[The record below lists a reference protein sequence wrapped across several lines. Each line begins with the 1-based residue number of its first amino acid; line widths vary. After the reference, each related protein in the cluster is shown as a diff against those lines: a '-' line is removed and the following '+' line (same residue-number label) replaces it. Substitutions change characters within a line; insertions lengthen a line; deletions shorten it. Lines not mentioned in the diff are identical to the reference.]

1 MERAGYRFAADA
13 IMWFHALF
21 VLFALLGAPVVLL
34 GPGWMAF
41 HLVVLAWAAG
51 INFGGC
57 TCPLTPMENRFRAAA
72 GESGYA
78 GGFIQHYLE
87 KLGLQGLSR
96 RQLEVRAAWALLIWN
111 AVLYLLLFAV
121 R

>member
-1 MERAGYRFAADA
+1 MDRLGYRFAADG
-13 IMWFHALF
+13 IMWFHAVF
-21 VLFALLGAPVVLL
+21 VLFALLGAPVALL
-34 GPGWMAF
+34 GPGWMGV
-41 HLVVLAWAAG
+41 HLAVLAWAAG

-72 GESGYA
+72 GESGYD

-96 RQLEVRAAWALLIWN
+96 RQLEVRVAWVLLAWN
-111 AVLYLLLFAV
+111 AALYFLLFV
-121 R
+121 MR